1 VTPPSPPPETG
12 EGVVSPRENAITPMR
27 LGLAMLVIFSHA
39 YPVGGFGRDGLFE
52 LTGQM
57 QLGTVAVIGFFGL
70 SGFLLAQSRISSSL
84 GRYVLRRALRILPGL
99 WVCIV
104 LIGLCAVPLAVALGG
119 RASLDEVARFVG
131 SAATFQPL
139 PVDIPG
145 LYAGTGVPFIV
156 DAPLW
161 TLPWEVYLYAV
172 LALVGIGGPRLM
184 RTACLALLIVAS
196 ILNWAMQGTA
206 LELYGQLPVAFLAG
220 SCLYLQTVPLRRD
233 IAAAGLLATVVAAI
247 LGHLALVG
255 PITIA
260 YLALYFG
267 MRLPLRWTF
276 DLSFGVYIYGW
287 PVQSLLTEVGAASLG
302 LVPYVALTLLLV
314 IPIAALSARF
324 VEMPALR
331 LRARAREPIGRGATP
346 LGQQPTDPGPLPMSS
361 DSWSESSVTATS
373 STS

>member
-1 VTPPSPPPETG
+1 MRIGRPAESVRSPTDM
-12 EGVVSPRENAITPMR
+12 RDNAITPMR
-27 LGLAMLVIFSHA
+27 LGLALLVVFSHA
-39 YPVGGFGRDGLFE
+39 YPVGGFGRDGLFD

-84 GRYVLRRALRILPGL
+84 GRFVLRRALRILPGL

-104 LIGLCAVPLAVALGG
+104 LIGLLAVPLAVALGG
-119 RASLDEVARFVG
+119 RASSDEVARFID

-145 LYAGTGVPFIV
+145 LYGGTGVPFIV

-172 LALVGIGGPRLM
+172 LALVGVGGARLM
-184 RTACLALLIVAS
+184 RTVCPALLIVAA
-196 ILNWAMQGTA
+196 ILNWAMHGTA
-206 LELYGQLPVAFLAG
+206 LELYGQLPVAFLTG
-220 SCLYLQTVPLRRD
+220 SSLYLHAVPLRRE
-233 IAAAGLLATVVAAI
+233 IAAAGVLATVVAAI
-247 LGHLALVG
+247 LGHLAVLG
-255 PITIA
+255 PITLA
-260 YLALYFG
+260 YLALYLG
-267 MRLPLRWTF
+267 MRLPQRWTF

-287 PVQSLLTEVGAASLG
+287 PVQSLLAEAGAARQG
-302 LVPYVALTLLLV
+302 LVPFVALTLLAL

-331 LRARAREPIGRGATP
+331 VRSVWPRHRSGAAGSNPEPAPDLDSQGPMAGSRESFRGPAGT
-346 LGQQPTDPGPLPMSS
+346 
-361 DSWSESSVTATS
+361 
-373 STS
+373 

>member
-1 VTPPSPPPETG
+1 VTRPSRPLETT
-12 EGVVSPRENAITPMR
+12 EGAVNPRANAITPMR
-27 LGLAMLVIFSHA
+27 LGLALLVVFSHA
-39 YPVGGFGRDGLFE
+39 YPVGGFGPDGLFD

-84 GRYVLRRALRILPGL
+84 GRYILRRALRIIPGL

-104 LIGLCAVPLAVALGG
+104 LIGLLAVPLAVALGG
-119 RASLDEVARFVG
+119 RASLDEVARFIG

-161 TLPWEVYLYAV
+161 TLPWEVYMYVV

-184 RTACLALLIVAS
+184 RSACPALLIAAA
-196 ILNWAMQGTA
+196 ILNWATQGTA
-206 LELYGQLPVAFLAG
+206 LELYGQLPVAFLTG
-220 SCLYLQTVPLRRD
+220 SCLYLHAVPLRRE
-233 IAAAGLLATVVAAI
+233 IAAASLVATVVAATF
-247 LGHLALVG
+247 GHLAVFG

-260 YLALYFG
+260 YLALYLG

-276 DLSFGVYIYGW
+276 DVSYGVYIYGW
-287 PVQSLLTEVGAASLG
+287 PVQSLLAEAGGARFG
-302 LVPYVALTLLLV
+302 LVPFVALTLLVV

-331 LRARAREPIGRGATP
+331 YGSGRHSGRWQSRVFATLVRWSGRRGSLTSAAIEPGR
-346 LGQQPTDPGPLPMSS
+346 PTLPD
-361 DSWSESSVTATS
+361 DS
-373 STS
+373 